1 MVTYSPFYKNPNH
14 WFKVVLKNPDSVEN
28 QEEEKKPTVK
38 TWKHITFILKA
49 K

>member
-28 QEEEKKPTVK
+28 QEEEKHGQSRHGNT
-38 TWKHITFILKA
+38 LLSY
-49 K
+49 

>member
-28 QEEEKKPTVK
+28 QEEEKHRKSR
-38 TWKHITFILKA
+38 HGNITFILKA